1 MEFKS
6 QICTTKEQSERLLK
20 LGLKSETSDCTWFK
34 RDDHTQWEWCTT
46 SYTEWIEK
54 ILPIV
59 NVYALRDIIPAWS
72 LHRLIEI
79 IDYPSNIDTIKE
91 LLTAKTMF
99 NNRLYDR
106 VISIIEYLISNNNF
120 NKDYLE
126 NEIK

>member
-1 MEFKS
+1 MPTFEFKS
-6 QICTTKEQSERLLK
+6 KICTTKEQSERLLA
-20 LGLKSETSDCTWFK
+20 LGLKPETADMMIITKSNHIPHEP
-34 RDDHTQWEWCTT
+34 R
-46 SYTEWIEK
+46 I
-54 ILPIV
+54 IV
-59 NVYALRDIIPAWS
+59 GYDYKLSTNKAFDTLPAWS

-91 LLTAKTMF
+91 LLTAKTIF

-106 VISIIEYLISNNNF
+106 VISIIEYLISNNHF